1 MFFLRTYKT
10 SLLEIPIPTEDRV
23 LRKVGEVDGEWKKE
37 GEDEIVKGTISR
49 FSMPVGFFRTLRSS
63 GRRDCRLVRKPG
75 GGQRERVLRTEM
87 KLLGESESRRGGAG
101 EHRRRRETGQ
111 AFFGTPRE
119 ERIDMSLLSWSEG

>member
-1 MFFLRTYKT
+1 MSKGQST
-10 SLLEIPIPTEDRV
+10 LLH
-23 LRKVGEVDGEWKKE
+23 VDAGWL
-37 GEDEIVKGTISR
+37 
-49 FSMPVGFFRTLRSS
+49 FRTPRS
-63 GRRDCRLVRKPG
+63 GGGRDCRLVRKPG

-119 ERIDMSLLSWSEG
+119 ERIDMSPLMV